1 MNYWEESSM
10 ALKKVL
16 TIAGSDTS
24 AGAGMQADLKTFQEH
39 DTYGMVALTAVV
51 TMDPQ
56 TWSHDVTPL
65 PLDLLDKQ
73 LNTAISIGPD
83 AIKTGMLGSEEIIK
97 RARQTYDEADAEIF
111 VVDPVM
117 VCKGE
122 DEVLNPGNTDAMIK
136 ELLPK
141 ATVVTPNLFEAGQL
155 SGIGK
160 LSSIDDMKKAAEKI
174 HELGAQYVVI
184 KGGKALESDKAYD
197 LYYDGQKHVL
207 LSTDKFQSSYNH
219 GAGCT
224 FAAATTANLA
234 NGESPEDAIIHAK
247 AFVASAIKNGW
258 KMNDFVG
265 PVDHG
270 ASNRIEKIEVY
281 TEEV

>member
-1 MNYWEESSM
+1 MM

-24 AGAGMQADLKTFQEH
+24 AGAGMQADLKTFQEL
-39 DTYGMVALTAVV
+39 DVYGMVALTSIV
-51 TMDPQ
+51 TMDKE
-56 TWSHDVTPL
+56 TWFHDVTPI
-65 PLDLLDKQ
+65 DMNVFEKQ
-73 LNTAISIGPD
+73 LETAISIGPD
-83 AIKTGMLGSEEIIK
+83 AIKTGMLGTQDIIK
-97 RARQTYDEADAEIF
+97 RARDVFVESGADYF

-122 DEVLNPGNTDAMIK
+122 DEVLNPGNTEAMIQY
-136 ELLPK
+136 LLPK

-155 SGIGK
+155 SGLGK
-160 LSSIDDMKKAAEKI
+160 LTSIEDMKKAAQVIYDKGTPHVI
-174 HELGAQYVVI
+174 I
-184 KGGKALESDKAYD
+184 KGGKALDQDKSYD
-197 LYYDGQKHVL
+197 LYYDGQQFYQL
-207 LSTDKFQSSYNH
+207 TTDMFQQSYNH

-224 FAAATTANLA
+224 FAAATTAYLA
-234 NGESPEDAIIHAK
+234 NGKSPKEAIIAAK

-270 ASNRIEKIEVY
+270 AYNRIEQINVEV
-281 TEEV
+281 TEV

>member
-1 MNYWEESSM
+1 MM

-24 AGAGMQADLKTFQEH
+24 AGAGMQADLKTFQEL
-39 DTYGMVALTAVV
+39 DVYGMVALTSIV
-51 TMDPQ
+51 TMDKE
-56 TWSHDVTPL
+56 TWSHDVTPI
-65 PLDLLDKQ
+65 DMNVFEKQ
-73 LNTAISIGPD
+73 LETAISIGPD
-83 AIKTGMLGSEEIIK
+83 AIKTGMLGTQDIIK
-97 RARQTYDEADAEIF
+97 RAGDVFVESGADYF

-122 DEVLNPGNTDAMIK
+122 DEVLNPGNTEAMIQY
-136 ELLPK
+136 LLPK

-155 SGIGK
+155 SGLGK
-160 LSSIDDMKKAAEKI
+160 LTSIEDMKKAAQVIYDKGTPHVI
-174 HELGAQYVVI
+174 I
-184 KGGKALESDKAYD
+184 KGGKALDQDKSYD
-197 LYYDGQKHVL
+197 LYYDGQQFYQL
-207 LSTDKFQSSYNH
+207 TTDMFQQSYNH

-224 FAAATTANLA
+224 FATATTAYLA
-234 NGESPEDAIIHAK
+234 NGKSPKEAIIAAK

-270 ASNRIEKIEVY
+270 AYNRIEQINVEV
-281 TEEV
+281 TEV

>member
-1 MNYWEESSM
+1 MM

-24 AGAGMQADLKTFQEH
+24 AGAGMQADLKTFQEL
-39 DTYGMVALTAVV
+39 DVYGMVALTSIV
-51 TMDPQ
+51 TMDKE
-56 TWSHDVTPL
+56 TWSHDVTPI
-65 PLDLLDKQ
+65 DMNVFEKQ
-73 LNTAISIGPD
+73 LETAISIGPD
-83 AIKTGMLGSEEIIK
+83 AIKTGMLGTQDIIK
-97 RARQTYDEADAEIF
+97 LAGDVFVESGADYF

-122 DEVLNPGNTDAMIK
+122 DEVLNPGNTEAMIQY
-136 ELLPK
+136 LLPK

-155 SGIGK
+155 SGLGK
-160 LSSIDDMKKAAEKI
+160 LTSIEDMKKAAQVIYDKGTPHVI
-174 HELGAQYVVI
+174 I
-184 KGGKALESDKAYD
+184 KGGKALDQDKSYD
-197 LYYDGQKHVL
+197 LYYDGQQFYQL
-207 LSTDKFQSSYNH
+207 TTDMFQQSYNH

-224 FAAATTANLA
+224 FAAATTAYLA
-234 NGESPEDAIIHAK
+234 NGKSPKEAIIAAK

-270 ASNRIEKIEVY
+270 AYNRIEQINVEV
-281 TEEV
+281 TEV

>member
-1 MNYWEESSM
+1 M

-24 AGAGMQADLKTFQEH
+24 AGAGMQADLKTFQEL
-39 DTYGMVALTAVV
+39 DTYGMVALAAIV
-51 TMDPQ
+51 TMDKE
-56 TWSHDVTPL
+56 TWSHDVTPI
-65 PLDLLDKQ
+65 PFDVFNKQ
-73 LNTAISIGPD
+73 LETAISIGPD
-83 AIKTGMLGSEEIIK
+83 AVKTGMLGTEEVIK
-97 RARQTYDEADAEIF
+97 RAGKAFEESGAKYF

-136 ELLPK
+136 YLLPK
-141 ATVVTPNLFEAGQL
+141 ATVTTPNLFEAGQL
-155 SGIGK
+155 SGLGTLK
-160 LSSIDDMKKAAEKI
+160 SIDDMKKAAKI
-174 HELGAQYVVI
+174 IYDQGAQNVVI
-184 KGGKALESDKAYD
+184 KGGKALDQEKSYD
-197 LYYDGQKHVL
+197 LYYDG
-207 LSTDKFQSSYNH
+207 DKFYQLTTDMFQQSYNH

-234 NGESPEDAIIHAK
+234 NGQSPKDAVVNAK

-270 ASNRIEKIEVY
+270 AYNRIEKIDVDVQEV
-281 TEEV
+281 

>member
-1 MNYWEESSM
+1 M

-24 AGAGMQADLKTFQEH
+24 AGAGMQADLKTFQEL
-39 DTYGMVALTAVV
+39 DVYGMVALTSIV
-51 TMDPQ
+51 TMDKE
-56 TWSHDVTPL
+56 TWSHDVTPI
-65 PLDLLDKQ
+65 DMNVFEKQ
-73 LNTAISIGPD
+73 LETAISIGPD
-83 AIKTGMLGSEEIIK
+83 AIKTGMLGTQDIIK
-97 RARQTYDEADAEIF
+97 RAGDVFVESGADYF

-122 DEVLNPGNTDAMIK
+122 DEVLNPGNTEAMIQY
-136 ELLPK
+136 LLPK

-155 SGIGK
+155 SGLGK
-160 LSSIDDMKKAAEKI
+160 LTSIEDMKKAAQVIYDKGTPHVI
-174 HELGAQYVVI
+174 I
-184 KGGKALESDKAYD
+184 KGGKALDKDKSYD
-197 LYYDGQKHVL
+197 LYYDGQQFYQL
-207 LSTDKFQSSYNH
+207 TTDMFQQSYNH

-224 FAAATTANLA
+224 FAAATTAYLA
-234 NGESPEDAIIHAK
+234 NGKSPKESIIAAK

-270 ASNRIEKIEVY
+270 AYNRIEQINVEV
-281 TEEV
+281 TEV

>member
-1 MNYWEESSM
+1 M

-24 AGAGMQADLKTFQEH
+24 AGAGMQADLKTFQEL
-39 DTYGMVALTAVV
+39 DVYGMVALTSIV
-51 TMDPQ
+51 TMDKE
-56 TWSHDVTPL
+56 TWSHDVTPI
-65 PLDLLDKQ
+65 DMNVFEKQ
-73 LNTAISIGPD
+73 LETAISIGSD
-83 AIKTGMLGSEEIIK
+83 AIKTGMLGTQDIIK
-97 RARQTYDEADAEIF
+97 RAGDVFVESGADYF

-122 DEVLNPGNTDAMIK
+122 DEVLNPGNTEAMIQY
-136 ELLPK
+136 LLPK

-155 SGIGK
+155 SGLGK
-160 LSSIDDMKKAAEKI
+160 LTSIEDMKKAAQVIYDKGTPHVI
-174 HELGAQYVVI
+174 I
-184 KGGKALESDKAYD
+184 KGGKALDQDKSYD
-197 LYYDGQKHVL
+197 LYYDGQQFYQL
-207 LSTDKFQSSYNH
+207 TTDMFQQSYNH

-224 FAAATTANLA
+224 FAAATTAYLA
-234 NGESPEDAIIHAK
+234 NGKSPKEAIIAAK

-270 ASNRIEKIEVY
+270 AYNRIEQINVEV
-281 TEEV
+281 TEV

>member
-1 MNYWEESSM
+1 M

-24 AGAGMQADLKTFQEH
+24 AGAGMQADLKTFQELN
-39 DTYGMVALTAVV
+39 TYGMVALTAVV
-51 TMDPQ
+51 TMDKE
-56 TWSHDVTPL
+56 TWSHDVTSL
-65 PLDLLDKQ
+65 PMDVFEKQ
-73 LNTAISIGPD
+73 LETVISIGPD
-83 AIKTGMLGSEEIIK
+83 AVKTGMLGTQEIIK
-97 RARQTYDEADAEIF
+97 RAGDAYVESGADYF

-122 DEVLNPGNTDAMIK
+122 NEVLNPGNTDAMI
-136 ELLPK
+136 EYLLPK

-155 SGIGK
+155 ANLGTLK
-160 LSSIDDMKKAAEKI
+160 SIEDMKKAAEVI
-174 HELGAQYVVI
+174 HEQGAKHVII
-184 KGGKALESDKAYD
+184 KGGKALDQDKSYD
-197 LYYDGQKHVL
+197 LYYDGQKFYQL
-207 LSTDKFQSSYNH
+207 TTDMFQQSYNH

-224 FAAATTANLA
+224 FAAATTAYLA
-234 NGESPEDAIIHAK
+234 NGKSPREAVIAAK

-270 ASNRIEKIEVY
+270 AYNRVEHIDVEV
-281 TEEV
+281 TEV

>member
-1 MNYWEESSM
+1 M

-24 AGAGMQADLKTFQEH
+24 VGAGMQADLKTFQEL
-39 DTYGMVALTAVV
+39 DVYGMVALTSIV
-51 TMDPQ
+51 TMDKE
-56 TWSHDVTPL
+56 TWSHDVTPI
-65 PLDLLDKQ
+65 DMNVFEKQ
-73 LNTAISIGPD
+73 LETAISIGPD
-83 AIKTGMLGSEEIIK
+83 AIKTGMLGTQDIIK
-97 RARQTYDEADAEIF
+97 RAGDVFVESGADYF

-122 DEVLNPGNTDAMIK
+122 DEVLNPGNTEAMIQY
-136 ELLPK
+136 LLPK

-155 SGIGK
+155 SGLGK
-160 LSSIDDMKKAAEKI
+160 LTSIEDMKKV
-174 HELGAQYVVI
+174 AQVIYDKGTPHVII
-184 KGGKALESDKAYD
+184 KGGKALDQDKSYD
-197 LYYDGQKHVL
+197 LYYDGQQFYQL
-207 LSTDKFQSSYNH
+207 TTDMFQQSYNH

-224 FAAATTANLA
+224 FALATTAYLA
-234 NGESPEDAIIHAK
+234 NGKSPKEAIIVAK

-270 ASNRIEKIEVY
+270 AYNRIEQINVEV
-281 TEEV
+281 TEV

>member
-1 MNYWEESSM
+1 MG
-10 ALKKVL
+10 LKKVL

-39 DTYGMVALTAVV
+39 DTYGMVALAAIV
-51 TMDPQ
+51 TMDKK
-56 TWSHDVTPL
+56 TWSHDVTPI
-65 PLDLLDKQ
+65 PFDVFNKQ
-73 LNTAISIGPD
+73 LETVISIGPD
-83 AIKTGMLGSEEIIK
+83 AVKTGMLGTQEVIK
-97 RARQTYDEADAEIF
+97 RAGEAFIESGAKYF

-122 DEVLNPGNTDAMIK
+122 DEVLNPGNTDAMI
-136 ELLPK
+136 EHLLPK

-155 SGIGK
+155 AGLGTLK
-160 LSSIDDMKKAAEKI
+160 SIDDMKKAAEII
-174 HELGAQYVVI
+174 HKQGAKHVVI
-184 KGGKALESDKAYD
+184 KGGKALDQDKSYD
-197 LYYDGQKHVL
+197 LYYDGEHFYQL
-207 LSTDKFQSSYNH
+207 TTDMFQQSYNH

-234 NGESPEDAIIHAK
+234 NGQSAKDAVINAK

-270 ASNRIEKIEVY
+270 AANRIEKIEVAV
-281 TEEV
+281 TEI

>member
-1 MNYWEESSM
+1 M

-24 AGAGMQADLKTFQEH
+24 AGAGMQADLKTFQEL
-39 DTYGMVALTAVV
+39 DVYGMVALTSIV
-51 TMDPQ
+51 TMDKE
-56 TWSHDVTPL
+56 TWSHDVTPI
-65 PLDLLDKQ
+65 DMNVFEKQ
-73 LNTAISIGPD
+73 LETAISIGPD
-83 AIKTGMLGSEEIIK
+83 AIKTGMLGTQDIIK
-97 RARQTYDEADAEIF
+97 RAGDVFVESGADYF

-122 DEVLNPGNTDAMIK
+122 AEVLNPGNTEAMIQY
-136 ELLPK
+136 LLPK

-155 SGIGK
+155 SGLGK
-160 LSSIDDMKKAAEKI
+160 LTSIEDMKKAAQVIYDKGTPHVI
-174 HELGAQYVVI
+174 I
-184 KGGKALESDKAYD
+184 KGGKALDQDKSYD
-197 LYYDGQKHVL
+197 LYYDGQQFYQL
-207 LSTDKFQSSYNH
+207 TTDMFQQSYNH

-224 FAAATTANLA
+224 FAAATTAYLA
-234 NGESPEDAIIHAK
+234 NGKSPKEAIIAAK

-270 ASNRIEKIEVY
+270 AYNRIEQINVEV
-281 TEEV
+281 TEV

>member
-1 MNYWEESSM
+1 M

-24 AGAGMQADLKTFQEH
+24 AGAGMQADLKTFQEL
-39 DTYGMVALTAVV
+39 DVYGMVALTSIV
-51 TMDPQ
+51 TMDKE
-56 TWSHDVTPL
+56 TWSHDVTPI
-65 PLDLLDKQ
+65 DMNVFEKQ
-73 LNTAISIGPD
+73 LETAISIGPD
-83 AIKTGMLGSEEIIK
+83 AIKTGMLGTQDIIK
-97 RARQTYDEADAEIF
+97 RAGDVFVESGADYF

-122 DEVLNPGNTDAMIK
+122 DEVLNPGNTEAMIQY
-136 ELLPK
+136 LLPK

-155 SGIGK
+155 SGLGK
-160 LSSIDDMKKAAEKI
+160 LTSIEDMKKAAQVIYDKGTPHVI
-174 HELGAQYVVI
+174 I
-184 KGGKALESDKAYD
+184 KGGKALDQDKSYD
-197 LYYDGQKHVL
+197 LYYDGQQFYQL
-207 LSTDKFQSSYNH
+207 TTDMFQQSYNH

-224 FAAATTANLA
+224 FDAATTAYLA
-234 NGESPEDAIIHAK
+234 NGKSPKEAIIAAK

-270 ASNRIEKIEVY
+270 AYNRIEQINVEV
-281 TEEV
+281 TEV

>member
-1 MNYWEESSM
+1 M

-24 AGAGMQADLKTFQEH
+24 AGAGMQADLKTFQEL
-39 DTYGMVALTAVV
+39 DTYGMVALAAIV
-51 TMDPQ
+51 TMDKE
-56 TWSHDVTPL
+56 TWSHDVTPI
-65 PLDLLDKQ
+65 PFDVFNKQ
-73 LNTAISIGPD
+73 LETAISIGPD
-83 AIKTGMLGSEEIIK
+83 AVKTGMLGTEEVIK
-97 RARQTYDEADAEIF
+97 RAGEAFEESGAKYF

-136 ELLPK
+136 YLLPK
-141 ATVVTPNLFEAGQL
+141 ATVTTPNLFEAGQL
-155 SGIGK
+155 SGLGTLK
-160 LSSIDDMKKAAEKI
+160 SIDDMKKAAKI
-174 HELGAQYVVI
+174 IYDQGAQNVVI
-184 KGGKALESDKAYD
+184 KGGKALDQKKSYD
-197 LYYDGQKHVL
+197 LYYDG
-207 LSTDKFQSSYNH
+207 DKFYQLTTDMFQQSYNH

-234 NGESPEDAIIHAK
+234 NGQSPKDAVVNAK

-270 ASNRIEKIEVY
+270 AYNRIEKIDVDVQEV
-281 TEEV
+281 

>member
-1 MNYWEESSM
+1 M
-10 ALKKVL
+10 ALKKTL

-39 DTYGMVALTAVV
+39 NTYGMVALTAVV
-51 TMDPQ
+51 TMDPE

-65 PLDLLDKQ
+65 PIELLDKQ
-73 LNTAISIGPD
+73 LKTALSIQPD
-83 AIKTGMLGSEEIIK
+83 AIKTGMLGTEEIIG
-97 RARQTYDEADAEIF
+97 RAAQAFKDSNAEYF

-117 VCKGE
+117 VCKGD

-136 ELLPK
+136 ELLPI

-155 SGIGK
+155 SELGK
-160 LSSIDDMKKAAEKI
+160 LTSVEDMKKAAQVI
-174 HELGAQYVVI
+174 YDRGAKHVVI
-184 KGGKALESDKAYD
+184 KGGKALEGAEAVD
-197 LYYDGQKHVL
+197 LYYDGETFTQL
-207 LSTDKFQSSYNH
+207 TTDKFQSSYNH

-224 FAAATTANLA
+224 FAAAVTANLA
-234 NGESPEDAIIHAK
+234 NGLTPREAVINAK

-265 PVDHG
+265 PVQHG
-270 ASNRIEKIEVY
+270 AYNKVEKIDVQTTEV
-281 TEEV
+281 

>member
-1 MNYWEESSM
+1 M
-10 ALKKVL
+10 ALKKTL

-24 AGAGMQADLKTFQEH
+24 AGAGMQADLKTFQEL
-39 DTYGMVALTAVV
+39 DTYGMVALTSIV
-51 TMDPQ
+51 TMDTA

-65 PLDLLDKQ
+65 PFDVFEKQ
-73 LNTAISIGPD
+73 LATAISIGPD
-83 AIKTGMLGSEEIIK
+83 AVKTGMLGTEEIIK
-97 RARQTYDEADAEIF
+97 RAGAAFVESGADYF

-122 DEVLNPGNTDAMIK
+122 NEVLNPGNTDAMIK
-136 ELLPK
+136 YLLPK

-155 SGIGK
+155 ANLGT
-160 LSSIDDMKKAAEKI
+160 LTSIEDMKQAAQII
-174 HELGAQYVVI
+174 HGQGAQHVII
-184 KGGKALESDKAYD
+184 KGGKALDQDKSYD
-197 LYYDGQKHVL
+197 LYFDGDKFYQ
-207 LSTDKFQSSYNH
+207 LSTDMFQQSYNH

-224 FAAATTANLA
+224 FAAATTAYLA
-234 NGESPEDAIIHAK
+234 NGKSPREAVIAAK

-270 ASNRIEKIEVY
+270 AYNRIEHIDIDVTEV
-281 TEEV
+281 

>member
-1 MNYWEESSM
+1 M

-24 AGAGMQADLKTFQEH
+24 AGAGMQADLKTFQEL
-39 DTYGMVALTAVV
+39 DVYGMVALTSIV
-51 TMDPQ
+51 TMDKE
-56 TWSHDVTPL
+56 TWSHDVTPI
-65 PLDLLDKQ
+65 DMNIFEKQ
-73 LNTAISIGPD
+73 LETAISIGPN
-83 AIKTGMLGSEEIIK
+83 AIKTGMLGTQDIIK
-97 RARQTYDEADAEIF
+97 RAGDVFVESGADYF

-122 DEVLNPGNTDAMIK
+122 DEVLNPGNTEAMIQY
-136 ELLPK
+136 LLPK

-155 SGIGK
+155 SGLGK
-160 LSSIDDMKKAAEKI
+160 LTSIDDMKKAAQVIYDKGTPHVI
-174 HELGAQYVVI
+174 I
-184 KGGKALESDKAYD
+184 KGGKALDQDKSYD
-197 LYYDGQKHVL
+197 LYYDGQQFYQL
-207 LSTDKFQSSYNH
+207 TTDMFQQSYNH

-224 FAAATTANLA
+224 FAAATTAYLA
-234 NGESPEDAIIHAK
+234 NGKSPKEAIIAAK

-270 ASNRIEKIEVY
+270 AYNRIEQINVEV
-281 TEEV
+281 TEV

>member
-1 MNYWEESSM
+1 M

-24 AGAGMQADLKTFQEH
+24 AGAGMQADLKTFQEL
-39 DTYGMVALTAVV
+39 DTYGMVALAAIV
-51 TMDPQ
+51 TMDKE
-56 TWSHDVTPL
+56 TWSHDVIPI
-65 PLDLLDKQ
+65 PFDVFNKQ
-73 LNTAISIGPD
+73 LETAISIGPD
-83 AIKTGMLGSEEIIK
+83 AIKTGMLGTEEVIK
-97 RARQTYDEADAEIF
+97 RAGEAFEESGADYF

-136 ELLPK
+136 YLLPK
-141 ATVVTPNLFEAGQL
+141 ATVTTPNLFEAGQL
-155 SGIGK
+155 SGLGTLK
-160 LSSIDDMKKAAEKI
+160 SIEDMKKAAKII
-174 HELGAQYVVI
+174 HEQGAQNVVI
-184 KGGKALESDKAYD
+184 KGGKALDQDKSYD
-197 LYYDGQKHVL
+197 LYYDGDKYYQL
-207 LSTDKFQSSYNH
+207 TTDMFQQSYNH

-234 NGESPEDAIIHAK
+234 NGQSPKDAVINAK

-270 ASNRIEKIEVY
+270 AYNRIEKIDVTVAEV
-281 TEEV
+281 

>member
-1 MNYWEESSM
+1 M

-24 AGAGMQADLKTFQEH
+24 AGAGMQADLKTFQEL
-39 DTYGMVALTAVV
+39 DTYGMVALAAIV
-51 TMDPQ
+51 TMDKE
-56 TWSHDVTPL
+56 TWSHDVTPI
-65 PLDLLDKQ
+65 PFDVFNKQ
-73 LNTAISIGPD
+73 LETAISIGPD
-83 AIKTGMLGSEEIIK
+83 AVKTGMLGTEEVIK
-97 RARQTYDEADAEIF
+97 RAGEAFEESGAKYF

-136 ELLPK
+136 YLLPK
-141 ATVVTPNLFEAGQL
+141 ATVTTPNLFEAGQL
-155 SGIGK
+155 SGLGTLK
-160 LSSIDDMKKAAEKI
+160 SIDDMKKAAKI
-174 HELGAQYVVI
+174 IYDQGSQNVVI
-184 KGGKALESDKAYD
+184 KGGKALDQEKSYD
-197 LYYDGQKHVL
+197 LYYDG
-207 LSTDKFQSSYNH
+207 DKFYQLTTDMFQQSYNH

-234 NGESPEDAIIHAK
+234 NGQSPKDAVVNAK

-270 ASNRIEKIEVY
+270 AYNRIEKIDVDVQEV
-281 TEEV
+281 